1 MIEALK
7 KKMSN
12 YEPITD
18 KEMRFML
25 QNIGHVNPEIRD
37 DLIYGLFCIG
47 LEKEMFSIHQ
57 VKEIIRYLSE
67 NNLLFQGLE
76 DGMIESTLRRSF
88 TALIWA
94 LFLYFED
101 KENSVYFRLL
111 SQKQRENVFE
121 MSIEHLSKER
131 DATGYLKPYGWVHT
145 IAHSSELLLRA
156 VCHSMFQKELAEP
169 VLNAVAAMFMKQE
182 NVFSDREEKRVGL
195 VLLEMLESKK
205 LSVSQ
210 FKKWIEQMA
219 KHYDTEK
226 LLETKDFRS
235 KENVVNML
243 NYVLLYMEEPMA
255 RELRENI
262 KQLNSF

>member
-1 MIEALK
+1 
-7 KKMSN
+7 
-12 YEPITD
+12 
-18 KEMRFML
+18 
-25 QNIGHVNPEIRD
+25 
-37 DLIYGLFCIG
+37 
-47 LEKEMFSIHQ
+47 
-57 VKEIIRYLSE
+57 
-67 NNLLFQGLE
+67 
-76 DGMIESTLRRSF
+76 
-88 TALIWA
+88 
-94 LFLYFED
+94 
-101 KENSVYFRLL
+101 
-111 SQKQRENVFE
+111 
-121 MSIEHLSKER
+121 
-131 DATGYLKPYGWVHT
+131 
-145 IAHSSELLLRA
+145 
-156 VCHSMFQKELAEP
+156 
-169 VLNAVAAMFMKQE
+169 MKQE

-195 VLLEMLESKK
+195 VLLEMLERKK